1 MKTIIEILRADAEDG
16 EIRRRDVASFV
27 LFLIAPVAVVVG
39 AVAGPGVVQQVMA
52 LAATLALIVGLRLIV
67 KPAGGARVFYILGAA
82 TAVLTFAGAAA
93 TALNGGS
100 LTLEPACTALLI
112 TAAALSAARLKSN
125 HATRAA
131 TPTPAAG

>member
-16 EIRRRDVASFV
+16 EVRRRDVASFV

-52 LAATLALIVGLRLIV
+52 LATTLALVVSLRLIV

-82 TAVLTFAGAAA
+82 LSALTLAAGVA
-93 TALNGGS
+93 TPLNGGS

-112 TAAALSAARLKSN
+112 TAAALFAARLKSN
-125 HATRAA
+125 QPVETVNAV
-131 TPTPAAG
+131 PSVG